1 MGAAGA
7 FNSILEMRQVLI
19 SAISSTL
26 GAWGFMLLPLFFRL
40 LWVRNTPIPSRAP
53 VTRNFGWIITA
64 AVVVV
69 LFVAVIGS
77 GMKFG
82 GRG

>member
-1 MGAAGA
+1 MRAAGA
-7 FNSILEMRQVLI
+7 FHSILEMRQVLI

-26 GAWGFMLLPLFFRL
+26 GAWGFLRLPLFFRL
-40 LWVRNTPIPSRAP
+40 RWVQNTPIPSPAP
-53 VTRNFGWIITA
+53 VTRNLGWIITA

-69 LFVAVIGS
+69 LFVAMIGP